1 MSEALSNRVLTIP
14 NLLTLLRLGCLAPV
28 ILLYRNGS
36 HVAAAGLFLGA
47 MLTDAVDGWLA
58 RRLDQRSTLGVYL
71 DPVVDKVVV
80 LVLFYEL
87 AHAGMIAFATAHLF
101 LLRELLQNAVRN
113 VAAARGRVVG
123 ANWMGKTK
131 AFLQTLLI
139 AVGLLLP
146 GPGTTG
152 AAAVAA
158 AAWLV
163 LLLSWIF
170 LGIFVKWNWKPE
182 VVSQLRDERNRAPQP
197 GGP

>member
-1 MSEALSNRVLTIP
+1 MATPASSRIMTVP
-14 NLLTLLRLGCLAPV
+14 NLVTFLRLLLLGPIIVLYREGHCLA
-28 ILLYRNGS
+28 
-36 HVAAAGLFLGA
+36 AAALFLLTMG
-47 MLTDAVDGWLA
+47 TDAVDGWLA
-58 RRLDQRSTLGVYL
+58 RRLDQRSALGVYL

-87 AHAGMIAFATAHLF
+87 AHAGMIAFATVHLF

-113 VAAARGRVVG
+113 VAATRGRVVG

-139 AVGLLLP
+139 TVGLLLP

-158 AAWLV
+158 AAWLLV
-163 LLLSWIF
+163 LLSWIF
-170 LGIFVKWNWKPE
+170 LGIFVKWNWKE
-182 VVSQLRDERNRAPQP
+182 VGHGREKIR
-197 GGP
+197 